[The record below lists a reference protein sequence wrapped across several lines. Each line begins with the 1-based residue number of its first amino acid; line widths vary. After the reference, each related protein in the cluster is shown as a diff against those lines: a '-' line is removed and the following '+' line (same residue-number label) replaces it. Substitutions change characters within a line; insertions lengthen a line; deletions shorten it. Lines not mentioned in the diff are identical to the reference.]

1 MSRHRRLV
9 LLSLFTGIGLMIV
22 KFFAYF
28 LTDSSA
34 IFTDAAESIVNV
46 IASGFAFYSIYLSAQ
61 PKDEN
66 HPYGHGKVE
75 FFSVFLEGGLIFIA
89 GAIILAKACYNLFFP
104 AELTHLEQGIYLI
117 CITSL
122 INFVVGFYIMKRGCA
137 LGSITLV
144 ADGKHLQ
151 VDAYSTIGL
160 ILGLLLMR
168 LTGFQWIDVVISI
181 VLGLFILFN
190 GYKLLRQSI
199 GGLMDESDIAVVQDV
214 VEILER
220 NRKNEWID
228 VHNLRVQ
235 RYGNELHVDCHLTL
249 PSYLDLIQVHDE
261 ISAVDKIVNK
271 EMSVRT
277 EFFVHADPCLPQCC
291 QYCQVGN
298 CPIRS
303 EKFRERISWDTEN
316 VTRNQ
321 KHFLYA
327 IVE

>member
-1 MSRHRRLV
+1 MSRQRRLV

-22 KFFAYF
+22 KFVAYF

-46 IASGFAFYSIYLSAQ
+46 VASGFAFYSIYLSAQ

-104 AELTHLEQGIYLI
+104 AEISHLEQGIYLI
-117 CITSL
+117 GITSV
-122 INFVVGFYIMKRGCA
+122 INFVVGFYIMKRGRA

-151 VDAYSTIGL
+151 VDAYSTVGL

-199 GGLMDESDIAVVQDV
+199 GGLMDESDTALVQDV
-214 VEILER
+214 VAILER
-220 NRKNEWID
+220 NRKDVWID

-249 PSYLDLIQVHDE
+249 PRYFDLIRVHDE
-261 ISAVDKIVNK
+261 ISAVDQIVNK

-277 EFFVHADPCLPQCC
+277 EFFVHADPCLPECC
-291 QYCQVGN
+291 RYCQLDE
-298 CPIRS
+298 CPVRAHQFDQ
-303 EKFRERISWDTEN
+303 KISWETDI

-321 KHFLYA
+321 KHYLYA
-327 IVE
+327 IVD

>member
-1 MSRHRRLV
+1 
-9 LLSLFTGIGLMIV
+9 
-22 KFFAYF
+22 
-28 LTDSSA
+28 
-34 IFTDAAESIVNV
+34 
-46 IASGFAFYSIYLSAQ
+46 
-61 PKDEN
+61 
-66 HPYGHGKVE
+66 VE

-104 AELTHLEQGIYLI
+104 AALTHLEQGIYLI
-117 CITSL
+117 GITSV
-122 INFVVGFYIMKRGCA
+122 INFAVGFYIMKRGRA

-151 VDAYSTIGL
+151 VDAYSTVGL

-199 GGLMDESDIAVVQDV
+199 GGLMDESDTALVQDV

-220 NRKNEWID
+220 NRKDEWID

-249 PSYLDLIQVHDE
+249 PRYLDLIQVHDE

-291 QYCQVGN
+291 QYCQVDN

-303 EKFRERISWDTEN
+303 EQFRDEFLGTQTMLHEI
-316 VTRNQ
+316 RNI
-321 KHFLYA
+321 FYMLLLNSGCSFYRS
-327 IVE
+327 

>member
-1 MSRHRRLV
+1 MSRQSRLV
-9 LLSLFTGIGLMIV
+9 LLSLFTGIGLMVV

-46 IASGFAFYSIYLSAQ
+46 VASGFAFYSIYLSAQ
-61 PKDEN
+61 PRDEN

-104 AELTHLEQGIYLI
+104 AALTHLEQGIYLI
-117 CITSL
+117 GITSV
-122 INFVVGFYIMKRGCA
+122 INFAVGFYIMKRGRA

-199 GGLMDESDIAVVQDV
+199 GGLMDESDTALVQDV
-214 VEILER
+214 VEILEH
-220 NRKNEWID
+220 NRKDEWID

-291 QYCQVGN
+291 QYCQVDN

-303 EKFRERISWDTEN
+303 EQFRERISWDTEN

-327 IVE
+327 IAE

>member
-1 MSRHRRLV
+1 MSRQRRLI

-22 KFFAYF
+22 KFVAYF

-46 IASGFAFYSIYLSAQ
+46 VASGFAFYSIYLSAQ

-104 AELTHLEQGIYLI
+104 AEISHLEQGIYLI
-117 CITSL
+117 GITSV
-122 INFVVGFYIMKRGCA
+122 INFVVGFYIMKRGRA

-151 VDAYSTIGL
+151 VDAYSTVGL

-199 GGLMDESDIAVVQDV
+199 GGLMDESDTALVQDV
-214 VEILER
+214 VAILER
-220 NRKNEWID
+220 NRKDVWID

-249 PSYLDLIQVHDE
+249 PRYFDLIRVHDE
-261 ISAVDKIVNK
+261 ISAVDQIVNK

-277 EFFVHADPCLPQCC
+277 EFFVHADPCLPECC
-291 QYCQVGN
+291 RYCQLDE
-298 CPIRS
+298 CPVRAHQFDQ
-303 EKFRERISWDTEN
+303 KISWETDI

-321 KHFLYA
+321 KHYLYA
-327 IVE
+327 IVD

>member
-1 MSRHRRLV
+1 
-9 LLSLFTGIGLMIV
+9 
-22 KFFAYF
+22 
-28 LTDSSA
+28 
-34 IFTDAAESIVNV
+34 
-46 IASGFAFYSIYLSAQ
+46 
-61 PKDEN
+61 
-66 HPYGHGKVE
+66 
-75 FFSVFLEGGLIFIA
+75 
-89 GAIILAKACYNLFFP
+89 
-104 AELTHLEQGIYLI
+104 
-117 CITSL
+117 
-122 INFVVGFYIMKRGCA
+122 MKRGRA

-151 VDAYSTIGL
+151 VDAYSTVGL
-160 ILGLLLMR
+160 ILGLLLMK
-168 LTGFQWIDVVISI
+168 LTGFLWIDVVISI

-199 GGLMDESDIAVVQDV
+199 GGLMDESDTALVQDV

-220 NRKNEWID
+220 NRKDEWID

-249 PSYLDLIQVHDE
+249 PRYLDLTQVHDE

-291 QYCQVGN
+291 QYCQVDN
-298 CPIRS
+298 CPIRT
-303 EKFRERISWDTEN
+303 EQFRVRISWDTEN

-327 IVE
+327 IAE

>member
-1 MSRHRRLV
+1 MSRQRRLV
-9 LLSLFTGIGLMIV
+9 LLSLFTGIGLMVV

-46 IASGFAFYSIYLSAQ
+46 VASGFAFYSIYLSAQ
-61 PKDEN
+61 PRDEN

-75 FFSVFLEGGLIFIA
+75 FFSVYLEGGLIFIA

-104 AELTHLEQGIYLI
+104 AALTHLEQGIYLI
-117 CITSL
+117 GMTSV
-122 INFVVGFYIMKRGCA
+122 INFVVGFYIMRRGRA

-151 VDAYSTIGL
+151 VDAYSTVGL
-160 ILGLLLMR
+160 ILGLLLMK
-168 LTGFQWIDVVISI
+168 LTGFQWIDVVIS
-181 VLGLFILFN
+181 VMLGLFILFN

-199 GGLMDESDIAVVQDV
+199 GGLMDESDTALVRDV
-214 VEILER
+214 VNILES
-220 NRKNEWID
+220 NRKDEWID

-249 PSYLDLIQVHDE
+249 PRYLDLTQVHDE
-261 ISAVDKIVNK
+261 ISAVDKVVND

-303 EKFRERISWDTEN
+303 EQFGERISWDRDN

-321 KHFLYA
+321 KHFLYTIA
-327 IVE
+327 E

>member
-1 MSRHRRLV
+1 M
-9 LLSLFTGIGLMIV
+9 
-22 KFFAYF
+22 
-28 LTDSSA
+28 
-34 IFTDAAESIVNV
+34 
-46 IASGFAFYSIYLSAQ
+46 
-61 PKDEN
+61 
-66 HPYGHGKVE
+66 
-75 FFSVFLEGGLIFIA
+75 
-89 GAIILAKACYNLFFP
+89 
-104 AELTHLEQGIYLI
+104 
-117 CITSL
+117 
-122 INFVVGFYIMKRGCA
+122 
-137 LGSITLV
+137 

-160 ILGLLLMR
+160 ILGLLLMK

-181 VLGLFILFN
+181 ILGLFILFN

-199 GGLMDESDIAVVQDV
+199 GGLMDESDTELVQDV
-214 VEILER
+214 VAILER
-220 NRKNEWID
+220 NRKAEWID

-249 PSYLDLIQVHDE
+249 PRYLDLVKVHDE

-291 QYCQVGN
+291 RYCQVTD

-303 EKFRERISWDTEN
+303 EQFKNKITWDMDK

-321 KHFLYA
+321 KHFSYA
-327 IVE
+327 VAE

>member
-1 MSRHRRLV
+1 MSRQRRLV
-9 LLSLFTGIGLMIV
+9 LLSLFTGIDLMIV
-22 KFFAYF
+22 KFVAYF

-46 IASGFAFYSIYLSAQ
+46 VASGFAFYSIYLSAQ

-104 AELTHLEQGIYLI
+104 AEISHLEQGIYLI
-117 CITSL
+117 GITSV
-122 INFVVGFYIMKRGCA
+122 INFVVGFYIMKRGRA

-151 VDAYSTIGL
+151 VDAYSTVGL

-199 GGLMDESDIAVVQDV
+199 GGLMDESDTALVQDV
-214 VEILER
+214 VAILER
-220 NRKNEWID
+220 NRKDVWID

-249 PSYLDLIQVHDE
+249 PRYFDLIRVHDE
-261 ISAVDKIVNK
+261 ISAVDQIVNK

-277 EFFVHADPCLPQCC
+277 EFFVHADPCLPECC
-291 QYCQVGN
+291 RYCQLDE
-298 CPIRS
+298 CPVRAHQFDQ
-303 EKFRERISWDTEN
+303 KISWETDI

-321 KHFLYA
+321 KHYLYA
-327 IVE
+327 IVD

>member
-1 MSRHRRLV
+1 MSRQRRLI

-22 KFFAYF
+22 KFVAYF

-46 IASGFAFYSIYLSAQ
+46 VASGFAFYSIYLSAQ

-104 AELTHLEQGIYLI
+104 AEISHLEEGIYLI
-117 CITSL
+117 AVTSV
-122 INFVVGFYIMKRGCA
+122 INFVVGFYIMKRGRA

-151 VDAYSTIGL
+151 VDAYSTVGL

-199 GGLMDESDIAVVQDV
+199 GGLMDESDTALVQDV
-214 VEILER
+214 VAILER
-220 NRKNEWID
+220 NRKDVWID

-249 PSYLDLIQVHDE
+249 PRYFDLIRVHDE
-261 ISAVDKIVNK
+261 ISAVDQIVNK

-277 EFFVHADPCLPQCC
+277 EFFVHADPCLPECC
-291 QYCQVGN
+291 RYCQLDE
-298 CPIRS
+298 CPVRAHQFD
-303 EKFRERISWDTEN
+303 KKISWGTDI

-321 KHFLYA
+321 KHYLNA
-327 IVE
+327 IVD